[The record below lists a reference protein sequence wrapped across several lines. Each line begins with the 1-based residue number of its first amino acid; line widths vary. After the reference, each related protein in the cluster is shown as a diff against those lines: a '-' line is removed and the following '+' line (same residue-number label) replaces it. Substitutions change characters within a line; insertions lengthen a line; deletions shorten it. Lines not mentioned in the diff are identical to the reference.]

1 MLARAIASGLGRGGG
16 RSPARIRQREYPDS
30 TQAILRKQRSLGSER
45 GLATP
50 SPDGKGEITLGP
62 SRKIMPLDPYSTLG
76 RSCEPAYQV
85 DLPAR
90 GLRGDLTRWL
100 AAGPRLAATRLAAR
114 PPGREALRR
123 AFIAVEEPG
132 EVRRPIPDDDPW
144 LSPGLPE
151 RAADVAQNPAVRAR
165 PRVHAARRCLMRIPG
180 ASRSVGRGRPSPDS
194 GPAPA
199 TCLPGCAW
207 RAISLPGSTLG
218 AALRHRGRPPI
229 PSIECCRIHPG
240 RFLTGARLA
249 KTAEDHSER
258 CCGIPASSARTS
270 VSR

>member
-1 MLARAIASGLGRGGG
+1 
-16 RSPARIRQREYPDS
+16 
-30 TQAILRKQRSLGSER
+30 
-45 GLATP
+45 
-50 SPDGKGEITLGP
+50 
-62 SRKIMPLDPYSTLG
+62 MPLDPYSTLG

-100 AAGPRLAATRLAAR
+100 AAGPRLAATRRAAR

-165 PRVHAARRCLMRIPG
+165 PRVHAGLAVVSCGFQARRGALGAGDPPLTADRPRQRAFRDVPG
-180 ASRSVGRGRPSPDS
+180 GRF
-194 GPAPA
+194 
-199 TCLPGCAW
+199 
-207 RAISLPGSTLG
+207 SLPGSTLG

>member
-1 MLARAIASGLGRGGG
+1 VNPLIKWICRPEGCVAISRAGWRLVRAWRPRGELLAHLAGKLSAV
-16 RSPARIRQREYPDS
+16 RSPRSRNPAKCS
-30 TQAILRKQRSLGSER
+30 TSSAS
-45 GLATP
+45 
-50 SPDGKGEITLGP
+50 
-62 SRKIMPLDPYSTLG
+62 
-76 RSCEPAYQV
+76 
-85 DLPAR
+85 
-90 GLRGDLTRWL
+90 
-100 AAGPRLAATRLAAR
+100 
-114 PPGREALRR
+114 
-123 AFIAVEEPG
+123 
-132 EVRRPIPDDDPW
+132 IPDDDPW

-165 PRVHAARRCLMRIPG
+165 LRVHAARRCLMRIPG
-180 ASRSVGRGRPSPDS
+180 ASRSAGRGRPSPDS